1 MRKEIYESHRDV
13 DWVKWL
19 CSGTCETSVVA
30 SRDAQVWCGQV
41 GCQGTMKIHRELSA
55 EKVAKEVYQQVRGA
69 QLAPLS
75 LSECRGVSPIL
86 RSGSGKLVSQD
97 LPGQQPV
104 SGTFFRAFQI
114 IEDWVGKRASQG
126 KSPTLEIQKK

>member
-1 MRKEIYESHRDV
+1 
-13 DWVKWL
+13 
-19 CSGTCETSVVA
+19 
-30 SRDAQVWCGQV
+30 
-41 GCQGTMKIHRELSA
+41 MKIHRELSA
-55 EKVAKEVYQQVRGA
+55 RKVAKEVYEQVRGA

-75 LSECRGVSPIL
+75 LSACRGVSPSL

-104 SGTFFRAFQI
+104 SEAFFRAFQI

-126 KSPTLEIQKK
+126 KSPTVEIQKK